1 MFALGE
7 TLNVNRKL
15 VPASAVAA
23 AVAVAFVCSQPARA
37 QSMAAVSATEAPFTR
52 DAFYVGGTMG
62 AAFSGGAT
70 DWQGY
75 GFSGAGAQKLANNAS
90 SAAFQAGLLAG
101 YQHRLESAP
110 VLVGIEADINY
121 LGDIRR
127 NSSATYVKNTGVG
140 LAPDGTYDFKSG
152 RGTNY
157 YGTVRGHLG
166 YVMDNM
172 QLFVS
177 GGFAYAGNSSVNE
190 NTVTY
195 TDALGNSVSFT
206 GSGSNQSHTGSV
218 FGGGFEYAF
227 DSALAVRVEY
237 QYISLKNSN
246 ITLTPPGGGQ
256 YYIVNDIKE
265 KFSVARAGIIYSF

>member
-1 MFALGE
+1 
-7 TLNVNRKL
+7 LNANRNL
-15 VPASAVAA
+15 LSASAVAA
-23 AVAVAFVCSQPARA
+23 AVAVALVGSQPARA
-37 QSMAAVSATEAPFTR
+37 QSMAAVSATEGPFTR

-166 YVMDNM
+166 YVMPIGGVAAYDEEVSVVGVGFDIACGNAAIRTDLSIRDTPGL
-172 QLFVS
+172 QDRLRSLFAS
-177 GGFAYAGNSSVNE
+177 KKLL
-190 NTVTY
+190 
-195 TDALGNSVSFT
+195 LGV
-206 GSGSNQSHTGSV
+206 
-218 FGGGFEYAF
+218 
-227 DSALAVRVEY
+227 L
-237 QYISLKNSN
+237 
-246 ITLTPPGGGQ
+246 P
-256 YYIVNDIKE
+256 
-265 KFSVARAGIIYSF
+265 VADVLDL

>member
-1 MFALGE
+1 
-7 TLNVNRKL
+7 LNANRNL
-15 VPASAVAA
+15 LSASAVAA
-23 AVAVAFVCSQPARA
+23 AVAVALACSQQAGA
-37 QSMAAVSATEAPFTR
+37 QTVAVSATEGPFTR

-62 AAFSGGAT
+62 AAFNGGAT
-70 DWQGY
+70 NWQGY
-75 GFSGAGAQKLANNAS
+75 GFSGTEAQRLANNAA
-90 SAAFQAGLLAG
+90 SAALQAGLLAG

-110 VLVGIEADINY
+110 VVVGIEAAINY

-127 NSSATYVKNTGVG
+127 NSSASYVKTTGVG

-157 YGTVRGHLG
+157 YGTVGGHLG

-177 GGFAYAGNSSVNE
+177 GGFAYAGNSSANE

-195 TDALGNSVSFT
+195 TDALGKSVSYT
-206 GSGSNQSHTGSV
+206 GSGSNQSHIGSV
-218 FGGGFEYAF
+218 FGGGFEYAL
-227 DSALAVRVEY
+227 DSSLAVRVEY
-237 QYISLKNSN
+237 EYISLKNSN